1 MTNRELTEE
10 VIDLSQRGGFDGFS
24 GAGFHNSLYRGK
36 YLGGAVSAEQW
47 AQIIAGTFDDLF
59 IGDYWTIGGVNYR
72 IVAFDYWLRTGNTEC
87 TTHHVVLVPDT
98 NLYAAKMNDTNITT
112 GGYTGSK
119 MYTDNLASAKTTIDT
134 AFGSA
139 HILSHMEL
147 LVNAA
152 ASGSASGWK
161 WFAST
166 VELMSESMVYGHH
179 AWAANTSASGLGYE
193 TGINKGQLPL
203 FALEPSRIC
212 NRAYWWLR
220 DVVSSANFACVGG
233 DGVAYGADAD
243 SSRGVR
249 PVFGIIG

>member
-1 MTNRELTEE
+1 
-10 VIDLSQRGGFDGFS
+10 
-24 GAGFHNSLYRGK
+24 
-36 YLGGAVSAEQW
+36 
-47 AQIIAGTFDDLF
+47 
-59 IGDYWTIGGVNYR
+59 
-72 IVAFDYWLRTGNTEC
+72 
-87 TTHHVVLVPDT
+87 
-98 NLYAAKMNDTNITT
+98 MNDTNITT

-139 HILSHMEL
+139 HILSHKEL

-152 ASGSASGWK
+152 ASGSASGWS

-193 TGINKGQLPL
+193 TGIDKGQLPL

-212 NRAYWWLR
+212 NRAFWWLR
-220 DVVSSANFACVGG
+220 DVVSSAGFARVAVGG
-233 DGVAYGADAD
+233 AAGSNDA
-243 SSRGVR
+243 SNSLGVR
-249 PVFGIIG
+249 PVFGILG